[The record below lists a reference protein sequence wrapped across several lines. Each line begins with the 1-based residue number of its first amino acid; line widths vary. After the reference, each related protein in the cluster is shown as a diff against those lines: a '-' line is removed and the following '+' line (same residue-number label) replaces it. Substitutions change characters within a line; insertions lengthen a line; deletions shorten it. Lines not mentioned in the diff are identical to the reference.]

1 METRDGVI
9 VLNKPTGMSSNLA
22 VQIVKRTLHPSK
34 IGHLGTLDP
43 LGSGILLLSVNKA
56 TKLFQEYLNKNKT
69 YRSVFLFGK
78 ETDTLDSEG
87 QVIKTCDKV
96 ISLDEIKA
104 TAKKIVGEF
113 EQMPPKYSAKK
124 INGKNAYELAR
135 KGLEVDLK
143 PRHISIYECEVIE
156 QVAPNCFSVEIKCSS
171 GTYIRS
177 IVRDMAKSMS
187 TCGTMVSII
196 RTICG
201 DYSLKDACLLEDIR
215 QNNFTFK
222 EINKEIK

>member
-1 METRDGVI
+1 MSAINKPKESKVETRDGVI

-96 ISLDEIKA
+96 IS
-104 TAKKIVGEF
+104 
-113 EQMPPKYSAKK
+113 
-124 INGKNAYELAR
+124 
-135 KGLEVDLK
+135 
-143 PRHISIYECEVIE
+143 
-156 QVAPNCFSVEIKCSS
+156 
-171 GTYIRS
+171 
-177 IVRDMAKSMS
+177 
-187 TCGTMVSII
+187 
-196 RTICG
+196 
-201 DYSLKDACLLEDIR
+201 
-215 QNNFTFK
+215 
-222 EINKEIK
+222 